1 MAPYPDR
8 LVLPTSKCVYEL
20 NRLIETRSKRPA
32 DVGQAAVVTKIG
44 IEDICDVG
52 SETGKSSV
60 TKYWR
65 DKLVDEFCFLSC

>member
-20 NRLIETRSKRPA
+20 NSLIEKTKRPA

-60 TKYWR
+60 K
-65 DKLVDEFCFLSC
+65 K